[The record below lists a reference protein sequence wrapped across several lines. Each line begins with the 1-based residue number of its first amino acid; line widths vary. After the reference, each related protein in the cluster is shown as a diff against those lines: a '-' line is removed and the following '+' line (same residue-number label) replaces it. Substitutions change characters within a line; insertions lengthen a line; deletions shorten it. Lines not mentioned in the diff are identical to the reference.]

1 MSKNSSDDQAA
12 VLAADSVAPKFS
24 PNIQIRVQTQ
34 DFSLDELY
42 DDVLAGV
49 GDQCG
54 AVAVFVGKVRDYSP
68 TSKAANLDSVSVLE
82 LTHYEGMTQSV
93 LQQIAEQVCSDHNL
107 VGLHVIHRVGK
118 LGLGERIVGLAA
130 ASGHRG
136 DAFAGCR
143 AMMERL
149 KSDAPFWKKEWL
161 EGGEAVWV
169 DK

>member
-1 MSKNSSDDQAA
+1 MSEHLSDHQAPA
-12 VLAADSVAPKFS
+12 LAADLVAPKTL

-42 DDVLAGV
+42 DAVLAGV
-49 GDQCG
+49 GDECG

-107 VGLHVIHRVGK
+107 AGLHVVHRVGK
-118 LGLGERIVGLAA
+118 LGVGERIVGLAA

>member
-1 MSKNSSDDQAA
+1 MSQD
-12 VLAADSVAPKFS
+12 LAGNTNNPFRPT
-24 PNIQIRVQTQ
+24 PNILISVQTD

-42 DDVLAGV
+42 EAVLAGV

-68 TSKAANLDSVSVLE
+68 TSKAASFDAVSVLE

-93 LQQIAEQVCSDHNL
+93 LQL
-107 VGLHVIHRVGK
+107 VHRVGK

-149 KSDAPFWKKEWL
+149 KADAPFWKKEWL
-161 EGGEAVWV
+161 EGGESVWV

>member
-1 MSKNSSDDQAA
+1 MSKSSSDDQAA
-12 VLAADSVAPKFS
+12 VLATDSVAPNS
-24 PNIQIRVQTQ
+24 APNINIRVQTQ

-42 DDVLAGV
+42 DAVLAGV
-49 GDQCG
+49 GDECG

-68 TSKAANLDSVSVLE
+68 TSKAASFDAVSVLE

-93 LQQIAEQVCSDHNL
+93 LKQIAEQVCKEHNL
-107 VGLHVIHRVGK
+107 AGLHVVHRVGK
-118 LGLGERIVGLAA
+118 LGLGARIVGLAA

-149 KSDAPFWKKEWL
+149 KADAPFWKKEWL
-161 EGGEAVWV
+161 EGGETVWV
-169 DK
+169 DE

>member
-1 MSKNSSDDQAA
+1 MNQD
-12 VLAADSVAPKFS
+12 LADKTDKATKPTS
-24 PNIQIRVQTQ
+24 NIQIRVQTD

-42 DDVLAGV
+42 EAVLADV
-49 GDQCG
+49 GDECG

-107 VGLHVIHRVGK
+107 AGLHVVHRVGK
-118 LGLGERIVGLAA
+118 LGVGERIVGLAA

>member
-1 MSKNSSDDQAA
+1 M
-12 VLAADSVAPKFS
+12 PKS
-24 PNIQIRVQTQ
+24 APNIQIRVQTQ
-34 DFSLDELY
+34 DFSLDGLY
-42 DDVLAGV
+42 DSVLAGV

-68 TSKAANLDSVSVLE
+68 TSKAASFDAVSVLE

-107 VGLHVIHRVGK
+107 AGLHVVHRVGK

-149 KSDAPFWKKEWL
+149 KADAPFWKKEWL
-161 EGGEAVWV
+161 EDGDAVWV